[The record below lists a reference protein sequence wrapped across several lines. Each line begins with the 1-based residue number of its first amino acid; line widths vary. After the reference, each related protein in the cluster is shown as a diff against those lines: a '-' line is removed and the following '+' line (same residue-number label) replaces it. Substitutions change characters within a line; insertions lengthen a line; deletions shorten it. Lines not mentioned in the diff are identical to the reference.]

1 MIDQNQ
7 LAAALK
13 RLDPRD
19 WEVLDLSLRRRVP
32 DEALARIFDVEPQ
45 DVARRRAAAVENLAE
60 ELGVQRGEDLGAVLK
75 ALLDTGTWES
85 AESEGWQAFA
95 PQGAEA
101 EEAPSDDGEGG
112 EPEAAARSGE
122 DQESPDDAEGRPEEE
137 QTAAE
142 AATEEEARPD
152 EEQMRDG
159 DEPPPDEAADGGGN
173 GARERRPASEPK
185 TSETSRLFRL
195 TPAPPPPE
203 EAAPE
208 PVRLPSAGPALD
220 EEEEERKP
228 PLAPPDPPPKPTP
241 VVAPVNGTLPPPSGP
256 VLEMLAE
263 REDEGARVPLRSPWL
278 WALAGGLG
286 AAGLFA
292 AGYVGA
298 TQFGDS
304 ETSSSEGAGGAPRH
318 FLPADGGPIAAPF
331 PSDPRST
338 SCYSIAYVR
347 RPVTLY
353 RRPGGRPKLEIPART
368 EWRSPRVLSV
378 VRKRGDWLAVLA
390 PELANGE
397 WGWMQADQA
406 ASIDC
411 VRWSL
416 HADLSRRRLFVR
428 RDGHTVRRFTIAI
441 GKRSNPTP
449 KGRFAVTDK
458 LRVTDQGSPYG
469 CCVLALTGHQTKLPP
484 DWPGGDRLAVHA
496 TSDLGSIGRRASLG
510 CMRITTRQAG
520 WLIRTVPLGSPMFIR
535 R

>member
-1 MIDQNQ
+1 MIDQEQ
-7 LAAALK
+7 LSNALR

-32 DEALARIFDVEPQ
+32 DEALARVFGGEPQ
-45 DVARRRAAAVENLAE
+45 EVARRRAGAIENLAE
-60 ELGVQRGEDLGAVLK
+60 ELGVQRGEDLGAVLQ
-75 ALLDTGTWES
+75 ALLDQQTWES
-85 AESEGWQAFA
+85 AQIEGWAAFA
-95 PQGAEA
+95 QRDPTVTAEQA
-101 EEAPSDDGEGG
+101 TDGEPVDQQARVEGAP
-112 EPEAAARSGE
+112 PE
-122 DQESPDDAEGRPEEE
+122 QI
-137 QTAAE
+137 
-142 AATEEEARPD
+142 
-152 EEQMRDG
+152 
-159 DEPPPDEAADGGGN
+159 DEPPEQIDEEGEAREDGGED
-173 GARERRPASEPK
+173 REPLR
-185 TSETSRLFRL
+185 TSEASRLFRL

-203 EAAPE
+203 EAEWQQQPAEAPVAAAQVAAPE
-208 PVRLPSAGPALD
+208 EATT
-220 EEEEERKP
+220 P
-228 PLAPPDPPPKPTP
+228 PLAPPGRQEKPKP
-241 VVAPVNGTLPPPSGP
+241 VVAPVNGTVRAPNEP

-263 REDEGARVPLRSPWL
+263 REDEARRSRVRTALL

-298 TQFGDS
+298 TQFGDEEASSSREPRS
-304 ETSSSEGAGGAPRH
+304 ETRH
-318 FLPADGGPIAAPF
+318 FLPAGGGPIAAPF
-331 PSDPRST
+331 PSDPRTT
-338 SCYSIAYVR
+338 SCYTIAYVR

-368 EWRSPRVLSV
+368 EWRSPRVMSV

-397 WGWMQADQA
+397 WGWMRADRA
-406 ASIDC
+406 TSIDC

-416 HADLSRRRLFVR
+416 HVDLSKRRLFVR
-428 RDGHTVRRFTIAI
+428 RDGHTQRKFTIAI
-441 GKRSNPTP
+441 GQRSNPTP

-469 CCVLALTGHQTKLPP
+469 CCVLALTGHQTRLPP

-510 CMRITTRQAG
+510 CMRVTPGQAK

-535 R
+535 S

>member
-1 MIDQNQ
+1 VIDQDQ
-7 LAAALK
+7 LSSALK

-45 DVARRRAAAVENLAE
+45 SVARRRASAVENLAE

-75 ALLDTGTWES
+75 ALLDSETWEA
-85 AESEGWQAFA
+85 AEGEGWQAFSA
-95 PQGAEA
+95 PEAKQEEASGNGSEDEQPEQDEQPEEQAGEQATGDGSDGAES
-101 EEAPSDDGEGG
+101 PS
-112 EPEAAARSGE
+112 
-122 DQESPDDAEGRPEEE
+122 ES
-137 QTAAE
+137 
-142 AATEEEARPD
+142 
-152 EEQMRDG
+152 
-159 DEPPPDEAADGGGN
+159 
-173 GARERRPASEPK
+173 ASEVK

-203 EAAPE
+203 EAQPQPLPLPGAAPT
-208 PVRLPSAGPALD
+208 AT
-220 EEEEERKP
+220 EERKP
-228 PLAPPDPPPKPTP
+228 PLAAPVPPEKPKP
-241 VVAPVNGTLPPPSGP
+241 VVAPVNGALPPASEP

-263 REDEGARVPLRSPWL
+263 REDESRRVPLRSPWL
-278 WALAGGLG
+278 WAIAGGLG
-286 AAGLFA
+286 AAGLVA

-298 TQFGDS
+298 TQFGDE
-304 ETSSSEGAGGAPRH
+304 ETSSAPDGADSGTRH
-318 FLPADGGPIAAPF
+318 FLPASGGPIAAPF
-331 PSDPRST
+331 PSDPRTT

-390 PELANGE
+390 PELGNGE
-397 WGWMQADQA
+397 MGWMQADQA

-416 HADLSRRRLFVR
+416 HVDLSRRRLFVR
-428 RDGHTVRRFTIAI
+428 RDGHTMRRFTIAI
-441 GKRSNPTP
+441 GQKGNPTP

-458 LRVTDQGSPYG
+458 LRVTDQGSAYG

-496 TSDLGSIGRRASLG
+496 TSDLSSIGKRASLG
-510 CMRITTRQAG
+510 CMRVTSGQAG
-520 WLIRTVPLGSPMFIR
+520 YLIRTVPLGSPVFIR
-535 R
+535 S

>member
-1 MIDQNQ
+1 VIDQDQ
-7 LAAALK
+7 LSSALK

-45 DVARRRAAAVENLAE
+45 SVARRRASAVENLAE

-75 ALLDTGTWES
+75 ALLDSETWEA
-85 AESEGWQAFA
+85 AEGEGWQAFSA
-95 PQGAEA
+95 PEAKQEEASGNGSEDEEPEQDEQPEEQAGEQATGDGSDGAES
-101 EEAPSDDGEGG
+101 PS
-112 EPEAAARSGE
+112 
-122 DQESPDDAEGRPEEE
+122 ES
-137 QTAAE
+137 
-142 AATEEEARPD
+142 
-152 EEQMRDG
+152 
-159 DEPPPDEAADGGGN
+159 
-173 GARERRPASEPK
+173 ASEVK

-203 EAAPE
+203 EAQPQPLPLPGAAPT
-208 PVRLPSAGPALD
+208 AT
-220 EEEEERKP
+220 EERKP
-228 PLAPPDPPPKPTP
+228 PLAAPVPPEKPKP
-241 VVAPVNGTLPPPSGP
+241 VVAPVNGALPPASEP

-263 REDEGARVPLRSPWL
+263 REDESRRVPLRSPWL
-278 WALAGGLG
+278 WAIAGGLG
-286 AAGLFA
+286 AAGLVA
-292 AGYVGA
+292 AGYVGVI
-298 TQFGDS
+298 QFGDE
-304 ETSSSEGAGGAPRH
+304 ETSSAPDGADSGTRH
-318 FLPADGGPIAAPF
+318 FLPASGGPIAAPF
-331 PSDPRST
+331 PSDPRTT

-390 PELANGE
+390 PELGNGE
-397 WGWMQADQA
+397 MGWMQADQA

-416 HADLSRRRLFVR
+416 HVDLSRRRLFVR
-428 RDGHTVRRFTIAI
+428 RDGHTMRRFTIAI
-441 GKRSNPTP
+441 GQKGNPTP

-458 LRVTDQGSPYG
+458 LRVTDQGSAYG

-496 TSDLGSIGRRASLG
+496 TSDLSSIGKRASLG
-510 CMRITTRQAG
+510 CMRVTSGQAG
-520 WLIRTVPLGSPMFIR
+520 YLIRTVPLGSPVFIR
-535 R
+535 S